1 MLAVPAN
8 AASAGS
14 KHPKNGGTTTIT
26 TSPSPAPTTTTSTT
40 TAPTATVPTYANV
53 GSVPAHLRLTH
64 TPTSDWTAVA
74 FTPGKVTAAHVTS
87 LTGTA
92 TETTLSNGV
101 NLHRRTGPRPRVV
114 DA

>member
-1 MLAVPAN
+1 MTRRHSACPSHTFCPISVPMVGTPPEEENVSRPVLRIATGATAAALMLAVPAN

-53 GSVPAHLRLTH
+53 GSVSAHLRLTI
-64 TPTSDWTAVA
+64 
-74 FTPGKVTAAHVTS
+74 
-87 LTGTA
+87 
-92 TETTLSNGV
+92 TT
-101 NLHRRTGPRPRVV
+101 T
-114 DA
+114 